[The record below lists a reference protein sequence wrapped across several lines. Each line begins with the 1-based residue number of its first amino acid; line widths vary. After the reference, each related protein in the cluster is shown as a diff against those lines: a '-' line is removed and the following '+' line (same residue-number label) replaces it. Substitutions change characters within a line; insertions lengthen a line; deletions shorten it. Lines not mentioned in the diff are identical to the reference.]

1 MCGVVCGVIWCD
13 VHVSHNLKNLKI
25 ELQSSTHYSQITMS
39 RRVIENKESARLLKL
54 KQELSSLKAEI
65 RNYVQ
70 QEWYPVTENGNRR
83 SRRIDTYVFVH

>member
-1 MCGVVCGVIWCD
+1 
-13 VHVSHNLKNLKI
+13 
-25 ELQSSTHYSQITMS
+25 MS

-54 KQELSSLKAEI
+54 NQELSSLKAEI

-83 SRRIDTYVFVH
+83 SEESIRTFFVH